1 MSELQLTSIQQLY
14 LGMVV
19 VATLAFMAAIAW
31 GRWQSRD

>member
-1 MSELQLTSIQQLY
+1 MSDVQMTSIQQIY